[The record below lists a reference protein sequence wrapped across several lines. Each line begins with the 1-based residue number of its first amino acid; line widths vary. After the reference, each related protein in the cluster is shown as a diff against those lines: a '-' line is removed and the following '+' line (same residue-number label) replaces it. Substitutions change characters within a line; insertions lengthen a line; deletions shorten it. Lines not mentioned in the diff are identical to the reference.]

1 MSENLSYTVRSIAE
15 LEGHSD
21 RAWNLAWNPKHPL
34 VASCSADKTVRL
46 YSYGATT
53 ASTLEPSLSFKTN
66 QTIHTEHLKTVR
78 AVAWSPSGR
87 TLATASFDS
96 NVGIWEQ
103 ERDEHDDEE
112 DEDGQTGSLGTGDWE
127 CVGTLEGHETECKSV
142 AYSST
147 GTLLASCS
155 RDKSVWIWEVQ
166 PDAEFECMGVLL
178 EHSQD
183 VKCVAWHPHEDILAS
198 GSYDDTIKLYVDDPS
213 DDWYCFTTISGHEST
228 VWSIAWSPCG
238 RYLAS
243 ASDDKTVRIWAY
255 VDVKPNSNSDNNRIL
270 QIKPPSA
277 MTSSHGSGRWVQVA
291 VLEGGERSVYSV
303 AWGKVLVQV
312 ASITLMPP
320 NSKRRGLKSIF
331 SGLRSAFRSS
341 KGRAGDEEPMGHDMP
356 TMESSPSNTDT
367 STPFRKPEG
376 STTGAA
382 IMVNASEDLLPHHSD
397 ADPST
402 AERAHSHPPPTEH
415 AQSMSMFS
423 NAQKVKMDHVTFNSS
438 QHVHK
443 TQDGRKGGWEM
454 LLKNIASN
462 ALHDSSA
469 RFDAPKCDEG
479 TRVEVTKE
487 LMDWVQDREGPQRLL
502 CMTGAAGAGKSAL
515 QQTIAGKCSKSNTL
529 GSAFFFSAGDPTRN
543 NLTMYLSPVSDHRG
557 SRANLKLFN
566 QQGGEIVRRFG
577 Y

>member
-46 YSYGATT
+46 YSYGVTT
-53 ASTLEPSLSFKTN
+53 ASALEPSLSFKTN

-103 ERDEHDDEE
+103 ERDERDDEE
-112 DEDGQTGSLGTGDWE
+112 DEDGQTGSLGSGDWE

-142 AYSST
+142 AYSPT

-255 VDVKPNSNSDNNRIL
+255 VDVNPNSNSDNNRIL

-277 MTSSHGSGRWVQVA
+277 MTNSHGSGRWVQVA

-303 AWGKVLVQV
+303 AWGKGKQSEGGLGWLASAGGDGAVRVWDVQEPEAGSVVLKPKLV
-312 ASITLMPP
+312 ASYPEAHGVYDVNCVSWNP
-320 NSKRRGLKSIF
+320 RPGLEDVIATAGDDGSVKIW
-331 SGLRSAFRSS
+331 RVVPSS
-341 KGRAGDEEPMGHDMP
+341 K
-356 TMESSPSNTDT
+356 
-367 STPFRKPEG
+367 
-376 STTGAA
+376 
-382 IMVNASEDLLPHHSD
+382 
-397 ADPST
+397 
-402 AERAHSHPPPTEH
+402 
-415 AQSMSMFS
+415 
-423 NAQKVKMDHVTFNSS
+423 
-438 QHVHK
+438 
-443 TQDGRKGGWEM
+443 
-454 LLKNIASN
+454 
-462 ALHDSSA
+462 
-469 RFDAPKCDEG
+469 
-479 TRVEVTKE
+479 
-487 LMDWVQDREGPQRLL
+487 
-502 CMTGAAGAGKSAL
+502 
-515 QQTIAGKCSKSNTL
+515 
-529 GSAFFFSAGDPTRN
+529 
-543 NLTMYLSPVSDHRG
+543 
-557 SRANLKLFN
+557 
-566 QQGGEIVRRFG
+566 
-577 Y
+577 